1 MKNMDDSERIMLK
14 MKREKSITRR
24 LGFIIMGI
32 LVMCMLIIFISMY
45 RTNYVEVKKAAGVE
59 AFGCANITTAL
70 IDPSDIEKIKE
81 GDTQLAKTVGED
93 INWTIQHKGIFEG
106 QYVLDL
112 EGELL
117 AVDDN
122 LMEQGFDVGDP
133 FHMSDDDLER
143 LEITK
148 APVYSE
154 VYEFGGMKRLT
165 GYAPIFKDHD
175 PEQEIIAIS
184 AIDFEASILHT
195 RTWDMIK
202 GGVLFAV
209 IPLLLVGA
217 VTILLINRTIKPL
230 HDVSQFAS
238 RVAEGDLTVKPL
250 DIKHNDEIGKLSVDL
265 NTMAE
270 NLKSVI
276 GDVAANASQLAGT
289 TQEVTASTEEI
300 AATAEQNLVTYQSV
314 QTGAE
319 EQLSIVHR
327 TNEVLQTI
335 SAEAIQMNEKSQ
347 HLQETSLYSSE
358 KADQG
363 DKLIANS
370 MQQMEKMNEESAY
383 LMESMNELRDKSTE
397 IDNIITMITQIAE
410 QTNLLAL
417 NASIEAAHAGEQ
429 GKGFAVVAQEIRR
442 LAEQSTEA
450 THQIS
455 DLIHDIQDG
464 TLEAAN
470 RTNTSMETVKSG
482 STIIEEAGKSFD
494 EIKGSVNEVM
504 YDINAMST
512 NMEKITGEVENIVQS
527 MGHIEGISTRN
538 VDGATNVMSLSEEQT
553 AGIQEMT
560 ASMEMLSKMAEVL
573 NKRTQEFKIP
583 TIVSKE

>member
-1 MKNMDDSERIMLK
+1 
-14 MKREKSITRR
+14 
-24 LGFIIMGI
+24 
-32 LVMCMLIIFISMY
+32 
-45 RTNYVEVKKAAGVE
+45 
-59 AFGCANITTAL
+59 
-70 IDPSDIEKIKE
+70 
-81 GDTQLAKTVGED
+81 
-93 INWTIQHKGIFEG
+93 
-106 QYVLDL
+106 
-112 EGELL
+112 
-117 AVDDN
+117 
-122 LMEQGFDVGDP
+122 MEQGFDVGDT

-217 VTILLINRTIKPL
+217 VTIFLINRTIKPL

-270 NLKSVI
+270 NLRSVI
-276 GDVAANASQLAGT
+276 GDVAANASQLAET

-410 QTNLLAL
+410 QT
-417 NASIEAAHAGEQ
+417 
-429 GKGFAVVAQEIRR
+429 
-442 LAEQSTEA
+442 TEA

-504 YDINAMST
+504 HDINAMST

-538 VDGATNVMSLSEEQT
+538 VDGAANVMSLSEEQT